1 MDGLKGTLCEKPWFL
16 ALNVWAL
23 QICLKNLK
31 ALLGWRKLQ
40 CNQVAVWLSGSLG
53 SGADVGLKKSSMRLK
68 SHPLKAKLW
77 AFGLEDD
84 ILLEMTVVG
93 FPSREDP
100 LIIKSPHHSL
110 TNIQPNHQKIILEH
124 HQIIQYYPTAC
135 WYHHNDS
142 KSTSTFWWFS

>member
-53 SGADVGLKKSSMRLK
+53 SGADVGLKKIKHAAEITPLESKDLSFWVGRWYSTRNDSCGVPLQRRSTHHQIAASFTHK
-68 SHPLKAKLW
+68 HPA
-77 AFGLEDD
+77 
-84 ILLEMTVVG
+84 
-93 FPSREDP
+93 
-100 LIIKSPHHSL
+100 KSPKL
-110 TNIQPNHQKIILEH
+110 FEH
-124 HQIIQYYPTAC
+124 HQIIQQLAGIITMIQNPLQ
-135 WYHHNDS
+135 HSDD
-142 KSTSTFWWFS
+142 FF